1 MEWSV
6 LHDAEVAADVQLPC
20 VCVHTSACIVV
31 FVHATLVEMTSGEGA
46 RGNGL
51 MPNLA
56 WLHM

>member
-1 MEWSV
+1 MERWV
-6 LHDAEVAADVQLPC
+6 LHNAELTADVQLPC
-20 VCVHTSACIVV
+20 VCVHTSARIVL
-31 FVHATLVEMTSGEGA
+31 FVHATFVEMTSGEGA